1 MWATKLPVLGISR
14 RIYLTL
20 TNMWPAVSEL
30 RNGERGAT
38 FMEVTLSYI
47 ISGDS
52 ILLSGAAMGTSG
64 TLFERTN
71 GVQHAII
78 LARHMLDR
86 GLLNVQIKNKN
97 GDSIGGD
104 ELLEVIERRKRL
116 SEDLRPN

>member
-1 MWATKLPVLGISR
+1 MLCK
-14 RIYLTL
+14 
-20 TNMWPAVSEL
+20 EL

-38 FMEVTLSYI
+38 SMELALGYI
-47 ISGDS
+47 ISGDLT
-52 ILLSGAAMGTSG
+52 LLSGAAMGTSG

-86 GLLNVQIKNKN
+86 GFLNVQIKNKN

-104 ELLEVIERRKRL
+104 ELLEVLERRKRL

>member
-1 MWATKLPVLGISR
+1 MLCK
-14 RIYLTL
+14 
-20 TNMWPAVSEL
+20 EL
-30 RNGERGAT
+30 RNGERNAT
-38 FMEVTLSYI
+38 FMEVTLDYI

-52 ILLSGAAMGTSG
+52 TLMSGAGMGTSG

-86 GLLNVQIKNKN
+86 GFLNVQIKNKS

-104 ELLEVIERRKRL
+104 ELLEVLERRKRL
-116 SEDLRPN
+116 SENLRPN

>member
-1 MWATKLPVLGISR
+1 MELALG
-14 RIYLTL
+14 
-20 TNMWPAVSEL
+20 
-30 RNGERGAT
+30 
-38 FMEVTLSYI
+38 YI

-52 ILLSGAAMGTSG
+52 TLLSGAAMGTSG

-116 SEDLRPN
+116 SEDLRPK